1 MSIQEDVQ
9 NMPPIE
15 VILKIILPK
24 MNNRIKTLNADVQA
38 LQEEVEALK
47 AAAPKKRAPRKKKA
61 DDEAPAPGAQPAP
74 APGAQPAPAPVAQP
88 APAPVAQPVPAPVAQ
103 PVPAPVA
110 QPAPAPVVPQPA
122 PAPVSQP
129 APAPVAQPDTVTYPD
144 PAPAAQSTG
153 TLLCTYDS
161 EQDEFV
167 PLNIEGWPLTGNNV
181 GLALYAMDTM
191 RNNIGDAATMSNLP
205 EGFIKFV
212 TDMTPEQRKQVNGK
226 FPAQNPA
233 YQEYFV

>member
-61 DDEAPAPGAQPAP
+61 DDEAPAPAAQPA
-74 APGAQPAPAPVAQP
+74 AQPAPAPVP
-88 APAPVAQPVPAPVAQ
+88 QPVPAPAAQ
-103 PVPAPVA
+103 SA
-110 QPAPAPVVPQPA
+110 
-122 PAPVSQP
+122 
-129 APAPVAQPDTVTYPD
+129 D
-144 PAPAAQSTG
+144 PAPAAQPTG

-167 PLNIEGWPLTGNNV
+167 PLNIEGWPLTGNNI
-181 GLALYAMDTM
+181 GLALYAMATM
-191 RNNIGDAATMSNLP
+191 HNNIGDAATMSNLP

>member
-24 MNNRIKTLNADVQA
+24 MNNRIKTLNAAVQA
-38 LQEEVEALK
+38 LQEEVEVLK
-47 AAAPKKRAPRKKKA
+47 AAAPKKRASRKKKA
-61 DDEAPAPGAQPAP
+61 DDEAPAPMPQPAP
-74 APGAQPAPAPVAQP
+74 APVPQPAPAPVAQP
-88 APAPVAQPVPAPVAQ
+88 APAPV
-103 PVPAPVA
+103 
-110 QPAPAPVVPQPA
+110 PQPA
-122 PAPVSQP
+122 PAPVP
-129 APAPVAQPDTVTYPD
+129 AE
-144 PAPAAQSTG
+144 QSVG

-191 RNNIGDAATMSNLP
+191 RNNIGDAATMSKLP

-212 TDMTPEQRKQVNGK
+212 TDLTPEQRKQVNVK
-226 FPAQNPA
+226 FPAQNPTFK
-233 YQEYFV
+233 EYFV

>member
-61 DDEAPAPGAQPAP
+61 DDEAPAPAAQPAP
-74 APGAQPAPAPVAQP
+74 APAAQPAPAPVAQP
-88 APAPVAQPVPAPVAQ
+88 APAPAAQ
-103 PVPAPVA
+103 
-110 QPAPAPVVPQPA
+110 
-122 PAPVSQP
+122 
-129 APAPVAQPDTVTYPD
+129 
-144 PAPAAQSTG
+144 PAAQSTG

-212 TDMTPEQRKQVNGK
+212 TDLTPEQRKQVNGK

>member
-38 LQEEVEALK
+38 LREEVEALK

-61 DDEAPAPGAQPAP
+61 DDEAPAPVAQLTDPAPGAQPAP
-74 APGAQPAPAPVAQP
+74 APGAQPAPAPVAQLTDP
-88 APAPVAQPVPAPVAQ
+88 APG
-103 PVPAPVA
+103 A
-110 QPAPAPVVPQPA
+110 QPAPAPGA
-122 PAPVSQP
+122 QP
-129 APAPVAQPDTVTYPD
+129 APAPVAQLTDPAPVAQLTD

-212 TDMTPEQRKQVNGK
+212 TDLTPEQRKQVNVK
-226 FPAQNPA
+226 FPAQNPTFK
-233 YQEYFV
+233 EYFV

>member
-38 LQEEVEALK
+38 LHEEVEALK

-61 DDEAPAPGAQPAP
+61 DEAPAPVPDTAPAAPAP
-74 APGAQPAPAPVAQP
+74 APVPDTVPAAPASAPVPDPAPVAQP
-88 APAPVAQPVPAPVAQ
+88 APAP
-103 PVPAPVA
+103 
-110 QPAPAPVVPQPA
+110 A
-122 PAPVSQP
+122 PAPVSQS
-129 APAPVAQPDTVTYPD
+129 V
-144 PAPAAQSTG
+144 G
-153 TLLCTYDS
+153 TMLYTYDS

-167 PLNIEGWPLTGNNV
+167 PLSIDGWPLTGNNV
-181 GLALYAMDTM
+181 GLALYAMYTLYND
-191 RNNIGDAATMSNLP
+191 IKAAASMSLLS

-212 TDMTPEQRKQVNGK
+212 TEMTPEQRKQVNDK
-226 FPAQNPA
+226 FPVQNPA
-233 YQEYFV
+233 YREYFV

>member
-24 MNNRIKTLNADVQA
+24 MNNRIKALNAAVQA

-74 APGAQPAPAPVAQP
+74 APVPQPVPAPAAQSADPAPAAQPAPAPVP
-88 APAPVAQPVPAPVAQ
+88 QPVPAPAAQ
-103 PVPAPVA
+103 SA
-110 QPAPAPVVPQPA
+110 
-122 PAPVSQP
+122 
-129 APAPVAQPDTVTYPD
+129 D

-181 GLALYAMDTM
+181 GLALYAMATM

-212 TDMTPEQRKQVNGK
+212 TDLTPEQRKQVNGK

>member
-38 LQEEVEALK
+38 LREEVEALK

-74 APGAQPAPAPVAQP
+74 APG
-88 APAPVAQPVPAPVAQ
+88 
-103 PVPAPVA
+103 
-110 QPAPAPVVPQPA
+110 PQPA
-122 PAPVSQP
+122 PAPAPAPGPQP
-129 APAPVAQPDTVTYPD
+129 APAPAPQPAPAPAPQPAD

-191 RNNIGDAATMSNLP
+191 RNNIGDAATMSKLP

-212 TDMTPEQRKQVNGK
+212 TDLTPEQRKQVNVK
-226 FPAQNPA
+226 FPAQNPTFK
-233 YQEYFV
+233 EYFV

>member
-61 DDEAPAPGAQPAP
+61 DDEAPAPA
-74 APGAQPAPAPVAQP
+74 AQPAPAPV
-88 APAPVAQPVPAPVAQ
+88 
-103 PVPAPVA
+103 
-110 QPAPAPVVPQPA
+110 PQPA
-122 PAPVSQP
+122 PAPD
-129 APAPVAQPDTVTYPD
+129 AQ
-144 PAPAAQSTG
+144 PAAQSTG

-181 GLALYAMDTM
+181 GLALYAMATM

-212 TDMTPEQRKQVNGK
+212 TDLTPEQRKQVNGK

>member
-24 MNNRIKTLNADVQA
+24 MNNRIKALNAAVQA

-88 APAPVAQPVPAPVAQ
+88 APAPVAQPA
-103 PVPAPVA
+103 
-110 QPAPAPVVPQPA
+110 PAPA
-122 PAPVSQP
+122 
-129 APAPVAQPDTVTYPD
+129 AQLTD

-212 TDMTPEQRKQVNGK
+212 TDLTPEQRKQVNVK
-226 FPAQNPA
+226 FPAQNPTFK
-233 YQEYFV
+233 EYFV

>member
-61 DDEAPAPGAQPAP
+61 DDEAPAPAVQPAPAPAAQPAP
-74 APGAQPAPAPVAQP
+74 APAVQPAPAPVPQPAPAPAAQPAPAPV
-88 APAPVAQPVPAPVAQ
+88 
-103 PVPAPVA
+103 
-110 QPAPAPVVPQPA
+110 PQPA
-122 PAPVSQP
+122 PAPD
-129 APAPVAQPDTVTYPD
+129 AQ
-144 PAPAAQSTG
+144 PAAQSTG

-167 PLNIEGWPLTGNNV
+167 TLNIEGWPLTGNNV
-181 GLALYAMDTM
+181 GLALYAMATM

-212 TDMTPEQRKQVNGK
+212 TDLTPEQRKQVNGK

>member
-38 LQEEVEALK
+38 LREEVEALK

-61 DDEAPAPGAQPAP
+61 DDEAPAP
-74 APGAQPAPAPVAQP
+74 
-88 APAPVAQPVPAPVAQ
+88 
-103 PVPAPVA
+103 
-110 QPAPAPVVPQPA
+110 VPQPA
-122 PAPVSQP
+122 PAPVPQP
-129 APAPVAQPDTVTYPD
+129 APAPVPQPAD
-144 PAPAAQSTG
+144 PAPAEQSVG

-191 RNNIGDAATMSNLP
+191 RNNIGDAATMSKLP

-212 TDMTPEQRKQVNGK
+212 TDLTPEQRKQVNVK
-226 FPAQNPA
+226 FPAQNPTFK
-233 YQEYFV
+233 EYFV

>member
-61 DDEAPAPGAQPAP
+61 DDEAPAPA
-74 APGAQPAPAPVAQP
+74 AQPAPAPVPQPVPVPAPAAQSADPAPAAQP
-88 APAPVAQPVPAPVAQ
+88 APAPA
-103 PVPAPVA
+103 A
-110 QPAPAPVVPQPA
+110 QPAPQPA
-122 PAPVSQP
+122 PQ
-129 APAPVAQPDTVTYPD
+129 
-144 PAPAAQSTG
+144 PAAQSTG

-212 TDMTPEQRKQVNGK
+212 TDLTPEQRKQVNGK

>member
-61 DDEAPAPGAQPAP
+61 DDEAPAPIPQPADPAPAAQPADP
-74 APGAQPAPAPVAQP
+74 APMPQPADPAPMPQPADPDPAVQPADPAPAVQP
-88 APAPVAQPVPAPVAQ
+88 ASAPDAQ
-103 PVPAPVA
+103 
-110 QPAPAPVVPQPA
+110 
-122 PAPVSQP
+122 
-129 APAPVAQPDTVTYPD
+129 
-144 PAPAAQSTG
+144 PAAQSTG

-167 PLNIEGWPLTGNNV
+167 PLNIKGWPLTGNNV
-181 GLALYAMDTM
+181 GLALYAMHTLYNDIT
-191 RNNIGDAATMSNLP
+191 AAAAMSKLS

-212 TDMTPEQRKQVNGK
+212 TDLTPEQRKQVNGK
-226 FPAQNPA
+226 FPAQNTA

>member
-24 MNNRIKTLNADVQA
+24 MNNRIKALNAAVQA

-61 DDEAPAPGAQPAP
+61 DDEAPAPA
-74 APGAQPAPAPVAQP
+74 AQPAPAPVPQPAPAPAAQP
-88 APAPVAQPVPAPVAQ
+88 APAPV
-103 PVPAPVA
+103 
-110 QPAPAPVVPQPA
+110 PQPA
-122 PAPVSQP
+122 PAPD
-129 APAPVAQPDTVTYPD
+129 AQ
-144 PAPAAQSTG
+144 PAAQSTG

-181 GLALYAMDTM
+181 GLALYAMATM

-212 TDMTPEQRKQVNGK
+212 TDLTPEQRKQVNGK

>member
-24 MNNRIKTLNADVQA
+24 MNNRIKALNAAVQA

-61 DDEAPAPGAQPAP
+61 DDEAPAPAAQPAP
-74 APGAQPAPAPVAQP
+74 APAAQPAPQP
-88 APAPVAQPVPAPVAQ
+88 APQ
-103 PVPAPVA
+103 
-110 QPAPAPVVPQPA
+110 
-122 PAPVSQP
+122 
-129 APAPVAQPDTVTYPD
+129 
-144 PAPAAQSTG
+144 PAAQSTG

-181 GLALYAMDTM
+181 GLALYAMATM

-212 TDMTPEQRKQVNGK
+212 TDLTPEQRKQVNGK

>member
-24 MNNRIKTLNADVQA
+24 MNNRIKALNAAVQA

-61 DDEAPAPGAQPAP
+61 DDEAPAPAAQPAP
-74 APGAQPAPAPVAQP
+74 APAAQPAPAP
-88 APAPVAQPVPAPVAQ
+88 
-103 PVPAPVA
+103 
-110 QPAPAPVVPQPA
+110 VPQPA
-122 PAPVSQP
+122 PAPVPQP
-129 APAPVAQPDTVTYPD
+129 APAPVPQPDTVTYPA
-144 PAPAAQSTG
+144 PAPSAQSTG

-181 GLALYAMDTM
+181 GLALYAMATM

>member
-61 DDEAPAPGAQPAP
+61 DDEAPAPIPQPADPAPAAQPADP
-74 APGAQPAPAPVAQP
+74 APMPQPADPDPAVQPADPAPAVQP
-88 APAPVAQPVPAPVAQ
+88 ASAPDAQ
-103 PVPAPVA
+103 
-110 QPAPAPVVPQPA
+110 
-122 PAPVSQP
+122 
-129 APAPVAQPDTVTYPD
+129 
-144 PAPAAQSTG
+144 PAAQSTG

-167 PLNIEGWPLTGNNV
+167 PLNIKGWPLTGNNV
-181 GLALYAMDTM
+181 GLALYAMHTLYNDIT
-191 RNNIGDAATMSNLP
+191 AAAAMSKLS

-212 TDMTPEQRKQVNGK
+212 TDLTPEQRKQVNGK

>member
-24 MNNRIKTLNADVQA
+24 MNNRIKALNAAVQA

-61 DDEAPAPGAQPAP
+61 DDEAPAPA
-74 APGAQPAPAPVAQP
+74 AQPAPAPVPQPADP
-88 APAPVAQPVPAPVAQ
+88 APAAQ
-103 PVPAPVA
+103 
-110 QPAPAPVVPQPA
+110 
-122 PAPVSQP
+122 
-129 APAPVAQPDTVTYPD
+129 
-144 PAPAAQSTG
+144 PAAQSTG

-181 GLALYAMDTM
+181 GLALYSMHTLYNDITAAAAM
-191 RNNIGDAATMSNLP
+191 SKLP

>member
-38 LQEEVEALK
+38 LREEVEALK

-61 DDEAPAPGAQPAP
+61 DDEAPAPV
-74 APGAQPAPAPVAQP
+74 AQPAPAPVAQP
-88 APAPVAQPVPAPVAQ
+88 APAPA
-103 PVPAPVA
+103 A
-110 QPAPAPVVPQPA
+110 QPAPAPAAQPEPQ
-122 PAPVSQP
+122 PVSQP
-129 APAPVAQPDTVTYPD
+129 APAPVPD
-144 PAPAAQSTG
+144 PVPAAQSTG

-212 TDMTPEQRKQVNGK
+212 TDLTPEQRKQVNVK

>member
-61 DDEAPAPGAQPAP
+61 DDEAPAPAAQPAP
-74 APGAQPAPAPVAQP
+74 APAAQPAPAPAAQ
-88 APAPVAQPVPAPVAQ
+88 
-103 PVPAPVA
+103 
-110 QPAPAPVVPQPA
+110 
-122 PAPVSQP
+122 
-129 APAPVAQPDTVTYPD
+129 
-144 PAPAAQSTG
+144 PAAQSTG

-181 GLALYAMDTM
+181 GLALYAMATM

>member
-24 MNNRIKTLNADVQA
+24 MNNRIKALNAAVQA

-61 DDEAPAPGAQPAP
+61 DDEAPAPAAQPAP
-74 APGAQPAPAPVAQP
+74 APAAQPAPAPAAQP
-88 APAPVAQPVPAPVAQ
+88 APAPM
-103 PVPAPVA
+103 
-110 QPAPAPVVPQPA
+110 PQPA
-122 PAPVSQP
+122 PAPAVQP
-129 APAPVAQPDTVTYPD
+129 APAPDAQPE
-144 PAPAAQSTG
+144 AQSTG

-181 GLALYAMDTM
+181 GLALYAMATM

-212 TDMTPEQRKQVNGK
+212 TDLTPEQRKQVNGK

>member
-61 DDEAPAPGAQPAP
+61 DDEAPAP
-74 APGAQPAPAPVAQP
+74 
-88 APAPVAQPVPAPVAQ
+88 
-103 PVPAPVA
+103 
-110 QPAPAPVVPQPA
+110 VPQPA
-122 PAPVSQP
+122 PAPAAQP
-129 APAPVAQPDTVTYPD
+129 APAPDAQ
-144 PAPAAQSTG
+144 PAAQSTG

-181 GLALYAMDTM
+181 GLALYAMATM

-212 TDMTPEQRKQVNGK
+212 TDLTPEQRKQVNGK

>member
-24 MNNRIKTLNADVQA
+24 MNNRIKALNAAVQA

-61 DDEAPAPGAQPAP
+61 DDEAPAPAAQPA
-74 APGAQPAPAPVAQP
+74 
-88 APAPVAQPVPAPVAQ
+88 
-103 PVPAPVA
+103 
-110 QPAPAPVVPQPA
+110 
-122 PAPVSQP
+122 
-129 APAPVAQPDTVTYPD
+129 

-212 TDMTPEQRKQVNGK
+212 TDLTPEQRKQVNGK

>member
-1 MSIQEDVQ
+1 MSIQEEVQ

-61 DDEAPAPGAQPAP
+61 DEAPAP
-74 APGAQPAPAPVAQP
+74 
-88 APAPVAQPVPAPVAQ
+88 
-103 PVPAPVA
+103 
-110 QPAPAPVVPQPA
+110 VPQPA
-122 PAPVSQP
+122 DQAPVSQS
-129 APAPVAQPDTVTYPD
+129 A
-144 PAPAAQSTG
+144 G
-153 TLLCTYDS
+153 TMLYTYDS

-167 PLNIEGWPLTGNNV
+167 PLTVEGWPLTGNNI
-181 GLALYAMDTM
+181 GLALYAMHTM
-191 RNNIGDAATMSNLP
+191 NDNIGDAATMSNLS

-212 TDMTPEQRKQVNGK
+212 TEMTPEQRKQVNGK
-226 FPAQNPA
+226 FPVQNPT

>member
-24 MNNRIKTLNADVQA
+24 MNNRIKTLNAAVQA
-38 LQEEVEALK
+38 LQEEVEVLKAAVQALREEVEALK
-47 AAAPKKRAPRKKKA
+47 AAAPKKRASRKKKA
-61 DDEAPAPGAQPAP
+61 DDEAPAP
-74 APGAQPAPAPVAQP
+74 
-88 APAPVAQPVPAPVAQ
+88 
-103 PVPAPVA
+103 
-110 QPAPAPVVPQPA
+110 VPQPA
-122 PAPVSQP
+122 PAPVPQP
-129 APAPVAQPDTVTYPD
+129 APAPVPQ
-144 PAPAAQSTG
+144 PAPAPAEQSVG

-191 RNNIGDAATMSNLP
+191 RNNIGDAVTMSNLP

-212 TDMTPEQRKQVNGK
+212 TDLTPEQRKQVNVK
-226 FPAQNPA
+226 FPAQNPTFK
-233 YQEYFV
+233 EYFV

>member
-61 DDEAPAPGAQPAP
+61 DDEAPAS
-74 APGAQPAPAPVAQP
+74 
-88 APAPVAQPVPAPVAQ
+88 
-103 PVPAPVA
+103 
-110 QPAPAPVVPQPA
+110 VPQPA
-122 PAPVSQP
+122 PAPQP
-129 APAPVAQPDTVTYPD
+129 ADPAPVPQPADPAPMPQPADPAPVPQPAD

-161 EQDEFV
+161 EQDGFV

-181 GLALYAMDTM
+181 GLALYSMHTLYNDITAAAAM
-191 RNNIGDAATMSNLP
+191 SKLP

-212 TDMTPEQRKQVNGK
+212 IDLTPEQRKQVNGK

>member
-24 MNNRIKTLNADVQA
+24 MNNRIKALNAAVQA

-61 DDEAPAPGAQPAP
+61 DDEAPAPA
-74 APGAQPAPAPVAQP
+74 AQPAPAPVP
-88 APAPVAQPVPAPVAQ
+88 QPVPAPAAQ
-103 PVPAPVA
+103 SA
-110 QPAPAPVVPQPA
+110 
-122 PAPVSQP
+122 
-129 APAPVAQPDTVTYPD
+129 D

-181 GLALYAMDTM
+181 GLALYAMATM

-212 TDMTPEQRKQVNGK
+212 TDLTPEQRKQVNGK

>member
-38 LQEEVEALK
+38 LREEVEALK

-61 DDEAPAPGAQPAP
+61 DDEAPAPAP
-74 APGAQPAPAPVAQP
+74 VAQPAPAPVAQP
-88 APAPVAQPVPAPVAQ
+88 APAPVAQPA
-103 PVPAPVA
+103 PAPVA
-110 QPAPAPVVPQPA
+110 QPAPAPAPQPA
-122 PAPVSQP
+122 
-129 APAPVAQPDTVTYPD
+129 D

-212 TDMTPEQRKQVNGK
+212 TDLTPEQRKQVNGK

>member
-1 MSIQEDVQ
+1 MSIQEEVQ

-24 MNNRIKTLNADVQA
+24 MNNRIKTLNADFQA

-61 DDEAPAPGAQPAP
+61 DEAPAP
-74 APGAQPAPAPVAQP
+74 
-88 APAPVAQPVPAPVAQ
+88 
-103 PVPAPVA
+103 
-110 QPAPAPVVPQPA
+110 VPQPA
-122 PAPVSQP
+122 DPAPVPQPAAP
-129 APAPVAQPDTVTYPD
+129 APAE
-144 PAPAAQSTG
+144 QSVG
-153 TLLCTYDS
+153 TMLYTYDS

-167 PLNIEGWPLTGNNV
+167 PLTVEGWPLTGNNI
-181 GLALYAMDTM
+181 GLALYAMHTM
-191 RNNIGDAATMSNLP
+191 NDNIGDAATMSLLS

-212 TDMTPEQRKQVNGK
+212 TEMTPEQRKQVNGK
-226 FPAQNPA
+226 FPVQNPT

>member
-61 DDEAPAPGAQPAP
+61 DDEAPAPAVQPAP
-74 APGAQPAPAPVAQP
+74 AP
-88 APAPVAQPVPAPVAQ
+88 
-103 PVPAPVA
+103 
-110 QPAPAPVVPQPA
+110 VPQPA
-122 PAPVSQP
+122 PAPD
-129 APAPVAQPDTVTYPD
+129 AQ
-144 PAPAAQSTG
+144 PAAQSTG

-212 TDMTPEQRKQVNGK
+212 TDLTPEQRKQVNGK

>member
-24 MNNRIKTLNADVQA
+24 MNNRIKALNADVQA

-61 DDEAPAPGAQPAP
+61 DDEAPAPAAQ
-74 APGAQPAPAPVAQP
+74 
-88 APAPVAQPVPAPVAQ
+88 
-103 PVPAPVA
+103 
-110 QPAPAPVVPQPA
+110 
-122 PAPVSQP
+122 
-129 APAPVAQPDTVTYPD
+129 
-144 PAPAAQSTG
+144 PAAQSTG

-167 PLNIEGWPLTGNNV
+167 PLNIEGWPLTGNNI

-212 TDMTPEQRKQVNGK
+212 TDLTPEQRKQVNGK

>member
-24 MNNRIKTLNADVQA
+24 MNNRIKALNAAVQA

-61 DDEAPAPGAQPAP
+61 DDEAPAPA
-74 APGAQPAPAPVAQP
+74 AQPAPAPVP
-88 APAPVAQPVPAPVAQ
+88 QPVPAPAAQ
-103 PVPAPVA
+103 SADPV
-110 QPAPAPVVPQPA
+110 
-122 PAPVSQP
+122 
-129 APAPVAQPDTVTYPD
+129 
-144 PAPAAQSTG
+144 PAAQSTG

-181 GLALYAMDTM
+181 GLALYAMATM

-205 EGFIKFV
+205 EVFIKFV
-212 TDMTPEQRKQVNGK
+212 TDLTPEQRKQVNGK

>member
-24 MNNRIKTLNADVQA
+24 MNNRIKTLNAAVQA
-38 LQEEVEALK
+38 LQEEVEVLK
-47 AAAPKKRAPRKKKA
+47 AAAPKKRASRKKKA
-61 DDEAPAPGAQPAP
+61 DDEAPAPVPQLAP
-74 APGAQPAPAPVAQP
+74 AP
-88 APAPVAQPVPAPVAQ
+88 
-103 PVPAPVA
+103 
-110 QPAPAPVVPQPA
+110 VPQPA
-122 PAPVSQP
+122 PAPVPQP
-129 APAPVAQPDTVTYPD
+129 APAPVPQPAD
-144 PAPAAQSTG
+144 PAPAEQSVG

-191 RNNIGDAATMSNLP
+191 RNNIGDAATMSKLP

-212 TDMTPEQRKQVNGK
+212 TDLTPEQRKQVNVK
-226 FPAQNPA
+226 FPAQNPTFK
-233 YQEYFV
+233 EYFV

>member
-24 MNNRIKTLNADVQA
+24 MNNRIKALNAAVQA

-61 DDEAPAPGAQPAP
+61 DDEAPAS
-74 APGAQPAPAPVAQP
+74 
-88 APAPVAQPVPAPVAQ
+88 
-103 PVPAPVA
+103 
-110 QPAPAPVVPQPA
+110 VPQPA
-122 PAPVSQP
+122 PAPQPADPAPVPQPADPAPVPQPADP
-129 APAPVAQPDTVTYPD
+129 APAPQPADPAPVPQPAD

-181 GLALYAMDTM
+181 GLALYSMHTLYNDITAAAAM
-191 RNNIGDAATMSNLP
+191 SKLP

-212 TDMTPEQRKQVNGK
+212 TEMTPEQRKQVNGK

>member
-24 MNNRIKTLNADVQA
+24 MNNRIKTLNAAVQA

-47 AAAPKKRAPRKKKA
+47 AAAPKKRASRKKKA
-61 DDEAPAPGAQPAP
+61 DDEAPAP
-74 APGAQPAPAPVAQP
+74 
-88 APAPVAQPVPAPVAQ
+88 
-103 PVPAPVA
+103 
-110 QPAPAPVVPQPA
+110 VPQPA
-122 PAPVSQP
+122 PAPVPQP
-129 APAPVAQPDTVTYPD
+129 APAPVPQPAPAPVPQPAPAPVPQPVD
-144 PAPAAQSTG
+144 PAPAEQSVG

-191 RNNIGDAATMSNLP
+191 RNNIGDAATMSKLP

-212 TDMTPEQRKQVNGK
+212 TDLTPEQRKQVNVK
-226 FPAQNPA
+226 FPAQNPTFK
-233 YQEYFV
+233 EYFV

>member
-24 MNNRIKTLNADVQA
+24 MNNRIKALNAAVQA

-61 DDEAPAPGAQPAP
+61 DDEAPAPAAQPAP
-74 APGAQPAPAPVAQP
+74 APAAQPAPAPAAQP
-88 APAPVAQPVPAPVAQ
+88 APAPAAQ
-103 PVPAPVA
+103 
-110 QPAPAPVVPQPA
+110 
-122 PAPVSQP
+122 
-129 APAPVAQPDTVTYPD
+129 
-144 PAPAAQSTG
+144 PAAQSTG

-181 GLALYAMDTM
+181 GLALYAMATM
-191 RNNIGDAATMSNLP
+191 HNNIGDAATMSNLP

>member
-1 MSIQEDVQ
+1 MSIQEEVQ

-61 DDEAPAPGAQPAP
+61 DEAPAPVHQPAP
-74 APGAQPAPAPVAQP
+74 
-88 APAPVAQPVPAPVAQ
+88 
-103 PVPAPVA
+103 
-110 QPAPAPVVPQPA
+110 VPQPA
-122 PAPVSQP
+122 AP
-129 APAPVAQPDTVTYPD
+129 APAE
-144 PAPAAQSTG
+144 QSVG
-153 TLLCTYDS
+153 TMLYTYDS

-167 PLNIEGWPLTGNNV
+167 PLTVEGWPLTGNNI
-181 GLALYAMDTM
+181 GLALYAMHTM
-191 RNNIGDAATMSNLP
+191 NDNIGDAATMSLLS

-212 TDMTPEQRKQVNGK
+212 TEMTPEQRKQVNGK
-226 FPAQNPA
+226 FPVQNPT

>member
-38 LQEEVEALK
+38 LREEVEALK

-61 DDEAPAPGAQPAP
+61 DDEAL

-88 APAPVAQPVPAPVAQ
+88 APVPQPAP
-103 PVPAPVA
+103 APDA
-110 QPAPAPVVPQPA
+110 QPAPAPVPQHVPA
-122 PAPVSQP
+122 PA
-129 APAPVAQPDTVTYPD
+129 AQSAD

-212 TDMTPEQRKQVNGK
+212 TDLTPEQRKQVNGK
-226 FPAQNPA
+226 FPAQNPTFK
-233 YQEYFV
+233 EYFV